1 MQSKDM
7 TFKVENANG
16 NLRVFAAIYDP
27 AQSQR
32 QLLPIETEEKLFN
45 NNK

>member
-1 MQSKDM
+1 MQSKNI
-7 TFKVENANG
+7 TFKVSNANG

-27 AQSQR
+27 AQSQG
-32 QLLPIETEEKLFN
+32 QLLSIETEEKLFN